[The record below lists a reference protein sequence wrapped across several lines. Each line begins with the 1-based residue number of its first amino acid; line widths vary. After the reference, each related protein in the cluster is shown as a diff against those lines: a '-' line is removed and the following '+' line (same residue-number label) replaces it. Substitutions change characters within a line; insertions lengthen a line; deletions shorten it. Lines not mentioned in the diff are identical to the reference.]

1 MFRIR
6 DKEMKNFYFLC
17 FVAILIVA
25 CGKESSSTSP
35 EVENDYSS
43 NSEIALSSSD
53 VTTSSESKGQDDQK
67 VSSSSNEN
75 IAVSSSSI
83 SEIGLSSS
91 NAEPNSS
98 SAMVLAEGQVDP
110 STVVKGSFVDVRDN
124 KTYKTVK
131 IGNQTWMAENLNFAL
146 DSSYCYNDSIEYCDK
161 YGRLYSLDQA
171 KIACPEGWRLP
182 DSTDFHNLIIAAGG
196 KDNSAISLKSR
207 TEDWDTLC
215 EYDDYDQLVC
225 REDYGPGNDLY
236 GFNALPAGY
245 WDPWYQEYRFHK
257 MTAYFWSLTI
267 GDIGLPIT
275 LFIQYYN
282 DVGIRDIFDYI
293 GLSVRCIK

>member
-17 FVAILIVA
+17 FVAFLIVA

-67 VSSSSNEN
+67 GSSSSNEN
-75 IAVSSSSI
+75 VAVSSSSI

-91 NAEPNSS
+91 IAEPNSS
-98 SAMVLAEGQVDP
+98 STMVLAEGQVDP

-146 DSSYCYNDSIEYCDK
+146 DSSYCYNDSIEVYTYEEK
-161 YGRLYSLDQA
+161 
-171 KIACPEGWRLP
+171 
-182 DSTDFHNLIIAAGG
+182 
-196 KDNSAISLKSR
+196 
-207 TEDWDTLC
+207 
-215 EYDDYDQLVC
+215 
-225 REDYGPGNDLY
+225 
-236 GFNALPAGY
+236 
-245 WDPWYQEYRFHK
+245 
-257 MTAYFWSLTI
+257 
-267 GDIGLPIT
+267 
-275 LFIQYYN
+275 
-282 DVGIRDIFDYI
+282 
-293 GLSVRCIK
+293 